1 MLHSVCMEWYRKKGG
16 RKYINDVNCLILH
29 GILVN
34 GLNVSIILSC
44 IFKQSMSVI
53 AFALRK
59 KSLMFVRKDEKDNLK
74 GRFYH
79 IDWEN

>member
-1 MLHSVCMEWYRKKGG
+1 MFSIVLHSVCMELYRKKSG

-34 GLNVSIILSC
+34 GLNVSIIPSC

-59 KSLMFVRKDEKDNLK
+59 KMSNVCS
-74 GRFYH
+74 
-79 IDWEN
+79 